1 MAETGAVIKIK
12 TLQLLSQEQMHNI
25 SDKFRKHGN
34 DNLMVEMLGISA

>member
-25 SDKFRKHGN
+25 SDKFREHGN
-34 DNLMVEMLGISA
+34 DNLMAGVLWYST